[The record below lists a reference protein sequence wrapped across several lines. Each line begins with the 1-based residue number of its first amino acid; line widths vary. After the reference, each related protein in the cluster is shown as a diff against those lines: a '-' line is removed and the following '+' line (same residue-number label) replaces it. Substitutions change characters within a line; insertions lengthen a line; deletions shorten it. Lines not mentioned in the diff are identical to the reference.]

1 MPRTKNN
8 PAAKRRHK
16 KVLKAAKGNYGG
28 RRRLYRTAKETIQ
41 KGLAYAYRDRRQRKR
56 DFRRLWI
63 IRINAATRLYGM
75 SYSQF
80 INGLKK
86 AGIELD
92 RKVLADLAVRDSEG
106 FRQIVEAVKAG

>member
-86 AGIELD
+86 AGIGLD

>member
-1 MPRTKNN
+1 MPRTTNS

-28 RRRLYRTAKETIQ
+28 RRRLYRTAKETVQ
-41 KGLAYAYRDRRQRKR
+41 KGMAYAYRDRRQRKR
-56 DFRRLWI
+56 EFRKLWI

-80 INGLKK
+80 ICGLKK

-106 FRQIVEAVKAG
+106 FRQVVEAVKAV